1 MSGLFSLYVPGDSAL
16 HRLGVGWKYLVVL
29 LLIVPAVALGSPWV
43 SLVSL
48 FAAVLVLLAAR
59 LPLGYALGMPWGVW
73 LLAALLAGY
82 QVVLGS
88 PGFAVAVAANLVT
101 AIYAARALTATT
113 PATVLVDALT
123 SALRPLRV
131 VRIDPELVGLAVALM
146 LRSIPVLLDAFGQVR
161 MAARARGRERNPFAL
176 VTPVVVRAV
185 GHAQATG
192 AALAARGLTGDE
204 VLEAGRPADHRA

>member
-1 MSGLFSLYVPGDSAL
+1 MSGLFTLYVPGASPL

-29 LLIVPAVALGSPWV
+29 LLIVPAVVLASPWL
-43 SLVSL
+43 SLASL
-48 FAAVLVLLAAR
+48 AASALLLLAAR
-59 LPLGYALGMPWGVW
+59 LPARYALGMPWGAW

-82 QVVLGS
+82 QLVLGS
-88 PGFAVAVAANLVT
+88 PGFAVAIAANLVT
-101 AIYAARALTATT
+101 AIYASRLLTATT

-131 VRIDPELVGLAVALM
+131 LRIDPELVGLAVALM

-185 GHAQATG
+185 GYAHATG
-192 AALAARGLTGDE
+192 AALAARGLDGE
-204 VLEAGRPADHRA
+204 